1 MRGNIINIGKGSLE
15 FLFLWA
21 NFPSNCTWTKKKNK
35 KHENMQVIPVH
46 DRYKWDNKTT
56 FIQKERVSNSM
67 CILHVKSLQLCPTL
81 WDTMDCGL
89 PGSSVHGDSPG
100 KNTRVGCHALLQE
113 ILPTQGLNRH
123 LMRLLHCRR
132 ILYHQATIRLLQLPK
147 FSKLGR

>member
-21 NFPSNCTWTKKKNK
+21 NSLYNCTCTKKKNESDTLYMTDISGIIRLHLFRK
-35 KHENMQVIPVH
+35 
-46 DRYKWDNKTT
+46 
-56 FIQKERVSNSM
+56 RVSNSM

-113 ILPTQGLNRH
+113 IFPTQGLNRH

-132 ILYHQATIRLLQLPK
+132 ILYHRATIRLLQLPK